1 MLTELERKCLKGN
14 ATELRKIARTMGLLN
29 MDELGYTREISS
41 EELFKIQDRLDWV
54 VRNMKSLQTIL
65 NQPLTNTI

>member
-29 MDELGYTREISS
+29 MDELGYTREFSS